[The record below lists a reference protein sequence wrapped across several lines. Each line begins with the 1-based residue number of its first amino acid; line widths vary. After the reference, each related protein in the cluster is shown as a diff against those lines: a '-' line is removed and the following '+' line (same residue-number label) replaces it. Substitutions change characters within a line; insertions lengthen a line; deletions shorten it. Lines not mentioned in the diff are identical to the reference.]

1 MAILISG
8 KVDCKAKRI
17 ISGKDGHYKMM
28 KGPIHKEDIVIL
40 NVETTEFQNIRNR
53 N

>member
-8 KVDCKAKRI
+8 KIDFEANKIIRLKEDKRI
-17 ISGKDGHYKMM
+17 H
-28 KGPIHKEDIVIL
+28 PKEDIANL
-40 NVETTEFQNIRNR
+40 NVETTEFQNIRNK